1 MSDKLQFVANVQ
13 MHYRRSD
20 KLKFVDDKLKFVGHR
35 SFDVSYQNILSIE
48 DEPTI
53 KRQPVIAH
61 QPHERRSS
69 VGLALRKR
77 NSKRA
82 APARS
87 AIKINGTIVSFRH
100 PFGYR
105 EPQSAS
111 PI

>member
-1 MSDKLQFVANVQ
+1 

-61 QPHERRSS
+61 QPQQRHQA
-69 VGLALRKR
+69 VGLLCGSETV
-77 NSKRA
+77 NVLPPPGLLS
-82 APARS
+82 RS
-87 AIKINGTIVSFRH
+87 M
-100 PFGYR
+100 
-105 EPQSAS
+105 EPL
-111 PI
+111 